1 MAAKIQVEGAEVD
14 VLLKCHVYALVM
26 HLPLTAIAL
35 DTFLLHQS
43 VMHTNLAWKLLSHV
57 LSGIS

>member
-43 VMHTNLAWKLLSHV
+43 VVHTNLAWKLL
-57 LSGIS
+57 